1 MNIWDFLLI
10 LFLVCIIPAILNSLF
25 MFITVKFNLWTW
37 ISRMMFCEEHYDS
50 SDRIDSDSIKGALIP
65 FGSAIF
71 LFAWIMFH
79 LGTVIYYLVKY
90 FLYPFE
96 KLLVFLSNGMTKY
109 FTKIEDKREFYNELN
124 RKK

>member
-1 MNIWDFLLI
+1 MSVTSVLLI
-10 LFLVCIIPAILNSLF
+10 ILAVCIIPAILNSLF

-37 ISRMMFCEEHYDS
+37 ISRMMFCEEH
-50 SDRIDSDSIKGALIP
+50 SDRIDSSSIKGALIP

-71 LFAWIMFH
+71 LFGCIMFH

-96 KLLVFLSNGMTKY
+96 KVLVFLSNGMTKY

>member
-37 ISRMMFCEEHYDS
+37 ISRMMFCEEH
-50 SDRIDSDSIKGALIP
+50 SDRIDSSSIKGALIP

-71 LFAWIMFH
+71 LFGCIMFH

-96 KLLVFLSNGMTKY
+96 KVLVFLSNGMTKY